1 LRFKRLFKI
10 LLLIVTNS
18 GFAAAYVYD
27 TDFNLGDTLGQTGNL
42 IGSSDTLT
50 FNSNADASLS
60 GGIVANTAHTSDK
73 TIVISSGISVTGNH
87 IDGAIQVNAP
97 HL

>member
-1 LRFKRLFKI
+1 LRFNRLFKI

-18 GFAAAYVYD
+18 SFAAAYVYD

-50 FNSNADASLS
+50 FNS
-60 GGIVANTAHTSDK
+60 
-73 TIVISSGISVTGNH
+73 
-87 IDGAIQVNAP
+87 
-97 HL
+97 